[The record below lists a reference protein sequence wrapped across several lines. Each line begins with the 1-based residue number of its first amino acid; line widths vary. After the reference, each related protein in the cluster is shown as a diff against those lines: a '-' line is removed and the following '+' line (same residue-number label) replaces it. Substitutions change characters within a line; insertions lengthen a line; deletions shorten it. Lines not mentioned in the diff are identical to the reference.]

1 MEVVFYGLDDE
12 LDNKALNELKAGESI
27 YGWLYTKGDK
37 LAGIVPSLWSASDI
51 TKFARANPNISR
63 AYFRRA
69 EQSNAIG
76 TF

>member
-27 YGWLYTKGDK
+27 YGWLYTKG
-37 LAGIVPSLWSASDI
+37 
-51 TKFARANPNISR
+51 
-63 AYFRRA
+63 
-69 EQSNAIG
+69 